1 MERIIYLVGGKL
13 KFAKEADAIA
23 IASEI
28 FRKTNVVVSVE
39 KAVVQH
45 RVRFGHMYSS
55 KKFAAEYGNEFL
67 QQVITCPSYEIVWWH
82 GEFDSLFKVSKRSV

>member
-28 FRKTNVVVSVE
+28 FRKTGVIVSVE
-39 KAVVQH
+39 KKT
-45 RVRFGHMYSS
+45 
-55 KKFAAEYGNEFL
+55 KK
-67 QQVITCPSYEIVWWH
+67 
-82 GEFDSLFKVSKRSV
+82 KRKNNVKA